1 VAFRAGFCETCRIHG
16 GVPQP
21 VPELLPRVKTQVVR
35 IMRRIVIRLPKIY
48 VALYW
53 WRYTPATDR
62 FAKSLNGVNGRNKD
76 FHRQGIPFVEGDVIN
91 FIVVVR
97 PPETQHQLTGVEPL
111 IGKTYNVSLHVSS
124 DPYSLN
130 PIPNL

>member
-1 VAFRAGFCETCRIHG
+1 MAVCRNR
-16 GVPQP
+16 
-21 VPELLPRVKTQVVR
+21 PELLPRVKTQVVR

-97 PPETQHQLTGVEPL
+97 PPETQHQLTG
-111 IGKTYNVSLHVSS
+111 
-124 DPYSLN
+124 
-130 PIPNL
+130 

>member
-1 VAFRAGFCETCRIHG
+1 
-16 GVPQP
+16 VPQP
-21 VPELLPRVKTQVVR
+21 VPELLPRVKTQVVHATNSNTTSQNICR
-35 IMRRIVIRLPKIY
+35 VIL
-48 VALYW
+48 VALY
-53 WRYTPATDR
+53 TGDPDR

-97 PPETQHQLTGVEPL
+97 PPETQHQLTVEPL